1 MNMAQPSWQSGFFVV
16 SSSTSFFL
24 AWITTKYIFSVL
36 YIMGLL
42 DGMSETKLK
51 SMNPL
56 VSEMRTIY
64 GRPKLEQIIEAGVTK
79 NYGKIMFIVKRH
91 PFKRL
96 FSGKNL

>member
-1 MNMAQPSWQSGFFVV
+1 MAQPSWQSGFFVV
-16 SSSTSFFL
+16 SLQFL
-24 AWITTKYIFSVL
+24 HFALSWINDRYIFSVL

-42 DGMSETKLK
+42 DGMSEAKLK

-64 GRPKLEQIIEAGVTK
+64 GRPKLEQIIEAGITK

>member
-1 MNMAQPSWQSGFFVV
+1 MVSLQLLHFVIP
-16 SSSTSFFL
+16 
-24 AWITTKYIFSVL
+24 WINTKYILIFSVL

-64 GRPKLEQIIEAGVTK
+64 GRPKLEQISEAGVTK

>member
-1 MNMAQPSWQSGFFVV
+1 
-16 SSSTSFFL
+16 
-24 AWITTKYIFSVL
+24 
-36 YIMGLL
+36 
-42 DGMSETKLK
+42 
-51 SMNPL
+51 MNPL

-96 FSGKNL
+96 FSGKNLLPKDCNRDYGNTGCGVFKQGVQN

>member
-1 MNMAQPSWQSGFFVV
+1 MLCNRKSGFFVV
-16 SSSTSFFL
+16 SLKFPHFVL
-24 AWITTKYIFSVL
+24 PWINTEHIFSVL

>member
-1 MNMAQPSWQSGFFVV
+1 
-16 SSSTSFFL
+16 
-24 AWITTKYIFSVL
+24 
-36 YIMGLL
+36 MGLL

-56 VSEMRTIY
+56 VSEMRSIY

-91 PFKRL
+91 PFRRL
-96 FSGKNL
+96 FSGKNLLTKGL